1 MRKGMGEEE
10 PNHTLPRETVALYID
25 RSILSDIHTSRALQL
40 SSAGTYTEPYTDNL
54 ACLRAI
60 A

>member
-25 RSILSDIHTSRALQL
+25 RSILSDRHPPALQL
-40 SSAGTYTEPYTDNL
+40 SSAATNTEPYNDNL